1 MTGGLRGVAPVDGRR
16 DGRGDEDHLVL
27 LEQTGAGK
35 GAVMVTMG
43 IIDDKHSVRS
53 NRVDVTP

>member
-1 MTGGLRGVAPVDGRR
+1 VDGRR

-27 LEQTGAGK
+27 LEQAGARK
-35 GAVMVTMG
+35 GAVTATTG
-43 IIDDKHSVRS
+43 TIDDNHSVRI